1 MSDVIGGLR
10 SYLPA
15 EVYDSLAHCP
25 TDKRRE
31 INEIRLRLKRACS
44 ITVSSRN
51 ETLIN
56 YKTAKSIALDEN
68 EMQKCFRRICENSLY
83 KYENEIKNG
92 YITLP
97 NGCRVGF
104 CGSRTES
111 GLIKDIS
118 SINIRIARNID
129 DAAREIFPLLFENN
143 EVVSSLIVSQP
154 CAGKTTILT
163 DIACKLS
170 EQKLRVAIIDE
181 RGEIAA
187 AHRGVP
193 IKNVGAMCDILDNY
207 PKGEGMMIALRS
219 LSPQVMICDE
229 IGTSEDVT
237 AMMQALNAGVPV
249 IASAHAS
256 DARQL
261 MSRPQLRYLIDN
273 GAIGKV
279 FFLEGPMHPGKL
291 KSVARAEKLYEID
304 RDNSYEHGCIFG
316 S

>member
-1 MSDVIGGLR
+1 MSDIIDGLR
-10 SYLPA
+10 YYLPV
-15 EVYDSLAHCP
+15 EVYDSLAHCS
-25 TDKRRE
+25 TDKRSE

-44 ITVSSRN
+44 ITISNRN
-51 ETLIN
+51 EILIN
-56 YKTAKSIALDEN
+56 YKTAKSIELDE
-68 EMQKCFRRICENSLY
+68 EEIHRCFKRICENSIY

-118 SINIRIARNID
+118 SISIRISHNID
-129 DAAREIFPLLFENN
+129 NAGNEIFPLLFENN
-143 EVVSSLIVSQP
+143 EVVSSLIVSLP

-163 DIACKLS
+163 DIAYKLS
-170 EQKLRVAIIDE
+170 EQKLRVAIVDE

-193 IKNVGAMCDILDNY
+193 IKNVGGLCDILDNY

-219 LSPQVMICDE
+219 LSPQVLICDE
-229 IGTSEDVT
+229 VGSSEDVT

-249 IASAHAS
+249 IASAHAG
-256 DARQL
+256 DACQL
-261 MSRPQLRYLIDN
+261 MKRPQLRYLVDN
-273 GAIGKV
+273 GAIQKF

-291 KSVARAEKLYEID
+291 KSVVRAEELYEIS
-304 RDNSYEHGCIFG
+304 RDNCYESGRIFG